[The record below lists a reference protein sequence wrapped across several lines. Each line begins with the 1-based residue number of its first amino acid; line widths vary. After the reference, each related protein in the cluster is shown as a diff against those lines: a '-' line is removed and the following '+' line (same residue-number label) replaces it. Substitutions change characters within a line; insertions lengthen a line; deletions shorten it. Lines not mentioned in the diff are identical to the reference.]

1 MNIYKYIIVLSFLSL
16 WLNSYI
22 PSNGLYLLGLF
33 LILSFG
39 ILHGA
44 NDIAII
50 SKTFKQLKN
59 KPLVFLIIFYL
70 TFVLSFAL
78 FFTFLP
84 DFALLFF
91 IILSAYHFGEQHWN
105 EILLKSNRFINS
117 IFFFFYGSLIF
128 TLIFYFH
135 QVEVERIVGNIIGYP
150 INLDLLQNLLFAL
163 GIAIVLISTYY
174 YRTNKA
180 FKSQLAEQIL
190 YLLVLTIIFRV
201 SDLIWSFAIYF
212 VLWHSLPSLNDQIK
226 YIHGEVNKSSIIL
239 YFKKSFWYWLVS
251 VLGLGL
257 FFWLFKDAKIFE
269 ALLFSFIAAITFP
282 HVMVIAKMFLKKSDN
297 N

>member
-22 PSNGLYLLGLF
+22 PSEGLYLLGLF

-44 NDIAII
+44 NDIVII
-50 SKTFKQLKN
+50 SNTFNRLKN
-59 KPLVFLIIFYL
+59 KSLVFLISFYL
-70 TFVLSFAL
+70 TFVVSFAF

-84 DFALLFF
+84 DIALLFF

-105 EILLKSNRFINS
+105 EILLNTNRLLNS
-117 IFFFFYGSLIF
+117 IFFLIYGSLIF
-128 TLIFYFH
+128 SLIFYFH
-135 QVEVERIVGNIIGYP
+135 QGEVEKIVGDIVGYS
-150 INLDLLQNLLFAL
+150 INLNFLDNLLIITGA
-163 GIAIVLISTYY
+163 GIVVISTYY
-174 YRTNKA
+174 FRTVA
-180 FKSQLAEQIL
+180 LFKTQLAEQML
-190 YLLVLTIIFRV
+190 YLLVLAIIFRV

-226 YIHGEVNKSSIIL
+226 YIYGDVNKSNIL
-239 YFKKSFWYWLVS
+239 HYFKKSFWYWLAS
-251 VLGLGL
+251 IIGLGL
-257 FFWLFKDAKIFE
+257 LFWFFRDAKIFE

-282 HVMVIAKMFLKKSDN
+282 HVMVITKMFDKKSDD
-297 N
+297 